1 MSSSAIPG
9 TSSRRPKRPS
19 VAETQQDH
27 SMAVY
32 QTTHQQHL
40 ASRELFGHPRGLSF
54 LFATEMWERF
64 AYYGMRAILVLYL
77 TNFLLLSGQ
86 AEHVAGYW
94 TIKHLF
100 EGMVGHALGVQP
112 FSSMIYGFYTG

>member
-1 MSSSAIPG
+1 MSRTESTA
-9 TSSRRPKRPS
+9 
-19 VAETQQDH
+19 VET
-27 SMAVY
+27 
-32 QTTHQQHL
+32 
-40 ASRELFGHPRGLSF
+40 REPELFGHPRGLTF
-54 LFATEMWERF
+54 LFTTEMWERF

-100 EGMVGHALGVQP
+100 EGMVGHTLGVQP
-112 FSSMIYGFYTG
+112 FSSMIYGFYTGFV